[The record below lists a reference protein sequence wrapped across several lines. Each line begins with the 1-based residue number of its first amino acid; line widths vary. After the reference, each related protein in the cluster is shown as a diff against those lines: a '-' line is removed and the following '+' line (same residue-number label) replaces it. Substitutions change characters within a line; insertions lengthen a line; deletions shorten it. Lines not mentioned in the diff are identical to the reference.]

1 MWRFTEVFRILSEF
15 LVISK
20 TWFIYIYIYMY
31 YHILSCI
38 YIYIYYCILINI
50 YIYILYLSM
59 SPIINPTH
67 VVCTF
72 HIWTCLKLRQP
83 RCWKTLMV
91 NPHFPEAVLVIL
103 RYANQN
109 WSNLLNCGSIQ
120 IYPVQNPKLY
130 SIEIQFV
137 PLNVA

>member
-20 TWFIYIYIYMY
+20 TLFIYIYMY

-38 YIYIYYCILINI
+38 YIYYCILIN
-50 YIYILYLSM
+50 IYILYLSM